1 MIRAVILPL
10 FVGAFIGAVSNCT
23 DEQPNYQQTL
33 GGQPSM
39 QCCDMNG
46 SARPG
51 SEPLEDEDAGNRI
64 NPLQILSPV
73 VQLPIFSIPFE
84 GGEAVFQNK

>member
-51 SEPLEDEDAGNRI
+51 SEPLEDEGNRI